1 MVETGVRRDAIEPGP
16 EHGTS
21 LETSPA
27 SPGSEKRL
35 LHQVF
40 RFIERAQHAVA
51 VQVELPSIRLGKS
64 RECSFITRSHTG
76 HQGRGLFRG
85 CNADSQKLAGGLRGP
100 IPTQPGLACLKGAV
114 PESQCR

>member
-27 SPGSEKRL
+27 SPGSEKSL

-40 RFIERAQHAVA
+40 RFVERAQHAVA
-51 VQVELPSIRLGKS
+51 VQVELPSIGLRKS

-76 HQGRGLFRG
+76 DKGCGLFRVG
-85 CNADSQKLAGGLRGP
+85 NADSQKVAGGQRGP
-100 IPTQPGLACLKGAV
+100 IPK
-114 PESQCR
+114 